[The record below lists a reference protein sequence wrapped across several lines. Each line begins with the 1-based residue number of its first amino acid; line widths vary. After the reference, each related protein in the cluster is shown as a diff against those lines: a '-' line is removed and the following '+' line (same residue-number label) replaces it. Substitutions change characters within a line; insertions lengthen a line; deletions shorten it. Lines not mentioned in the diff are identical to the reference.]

1 MTEAAKAVLPEISA
15 NLARLVEGVSQSVV
29 EVRNGRGTIASGIV
43 WRPDLVITSE
53 ESLAS
58 SGSVTL
64 ALGGPSLEAKI
75 VGRDP
80 STGLA
85 LLRAENLS
93 APPSALVAGH
103 APRTGELVIA
113 AGRREQGVTARL
125 GIVSLSAGPW
135 RSMRGGHIDSLLR
148 LDLTLDRRSEGGPL
162 IDSEGRVFGI
172 VLRGPRRSVLAI
184 PAATI
189 ERIGTRI
196 LENGSVRPGYLGLG
210 LHPVRVKQQD
220 QEAGLGLMVLGVA
233 PGGPGEAAGLMQGD
247 VITAWN
253 GEAVSGLRGVF
264 RKLGPDSV
272 GQSVDLAI
280 LRGGQKVAAKCVIGA
295 RPEA

>member
-1 MTEAAKAVLPEISA
+1 MTEVAKALLPEISA
-15 NLARLVEGVSQSVV
+15 SLARLVEGVSQSVA
-29 EVRNGRGTIASGIV
+29 EVRNGRGTLASGIV
-43 WRPDLVITSE
+43 WRQSIVITSE
-53 ESLAS
+53 EALGS
-58 SGSVTL
+58 SGSVTV

-85 LLRAENLS
+85 LLRAE
-93 APPSALVAGH
+93 ALTASPLALAAGH

-135 RSMRGGHIDSLLR
+135 RSMRGGNIDHLLR
-148 LDLTLDRRSEGGPL
+148 LDLTLDRRSEGGPV

-172 VLRGPRRSVLAI
+172 ALRGPRRSVLAI

-189 ERIGTRI
+189 ERIGARI

-210 LHPVRVKQQD
+210 LHPVRVKEQD

-247 VITAWN
+247 IITAWN
-253 GEAVSGLRGVF
+253 GEAVSGLRNVF

-272 GQSVDLAI
+272 GQTVDLAI